1 MTLTIPNID
10 EMTVSVNKEIHVQAS
25 RVTTFAALVEQ
36 IGAHNEAPD
45 GTPMPMTIE
54 TWPGG
59 RWFRDLGNGDGH
71 NWGHVQAIRR
81 PTLLEISGPMFM
93 SYAATSNVQ
102 YRLAETEGGTR
113 LTLRFSAFGL
123 IPDEHRQGMG
133 TGWMHLINRVKTA
146 AERR

>member
-10 EMTVSVNKEIHVQAS
+10 EMTVSVKKEIHVQAS
-25 RVTTFAALVEQ
+25 LVNTFDALVEQ
-36 IGAHNEAPD
+36 IGADNQAPD

-71 NWGHVQAIRR
+71 NWGHVQAIKR
-81 PTLLEISGPMFM
+81 PVLLEISGPMFM

-102 YRLAETEGGTR
+102 YRLTETDGGT
-113 LTLRFSAFGL
+113 LLALRFSAFGL
-123 IPDEHRQGMG
+123 ISEEHRLGMH
-133 TGWMHLINRVKTA
+133 TGWMHQINRVKTA
-146 AERR
+146 AEGR

>member
-1 MTLTIPNID
+1 MTLTVPNIG
-10 EMTVSVNKEIHVQAS
+10 EMVVRVDKEIRVQAS
-25 RVTTFAALVEQ
+25 LENTFEALVEQ
-36 IGAHNEAPD
+36 VGALNEAPD

-59 RWFRDLGNGDGH
+59 RWFRNLGNGNGH

-102 YRLAETEGGTR
+102 YRLAETEGGVL
-113 LTLRFSAFGL
+113 LTMQFSALGL
-123 IPDEHRQGMG
+123 IPDAHREGMNA
-133 TGWMHLINRVKTA
+133 GWMHLINRVKGA
-146 AERR
+146 AEQR

>member
-10 EMTVSVNKEIHVQAS
+10 EMIVSVNKEIQVQAS
-25 RVTTFAALVEQ
+25 LVDTFDALVEQ
-36 IGAHNEAPD
+36 IGADHQAPD

-71 NWGHVQAIRR
+71 NWGHVQAIKR
-81 PTLLEISGPMFM
+81 PVLLEISGPMFM
-93 SYAATSNVQ
+93 SYAATSNIQ
-102 YRLAETEGGTR
+102 YRLAETEGGTA
-113 LTLRFSAFGL
+113 LALRFSAFGL
-123 IPDEHRQGMG
+123 IPDEHRQGMDM
-133 TGWMHLINRVKTA
+133 GWMHLISRVKTA

>member
-25 RVTTFAALVEQ
+25 LVNTFDALVEQ
-36 IGAHNEAPD
+36 IGADNQTPD

-59 RWFRDLGNGDGH
+59 RWFRDRGNGDGH
-71 NWGHVQAIRR
+71 NWGHVQAIKR
-81 PTLLEISGPMFM
+81 PVLLEISGPMFM

-102 YRLAETEGGTR
+102 YRLTETEGGTL